1 MLFANI
7 ITTMKIFPLRFVGV
21 VLLFLVAG
29 CANLPDATTGTVS
42 LKLSGAGGSLFT
54 GYYVKDGQRTKFS
67 GAVPWKFESAGISR
81 FEIIKTNPGDSMSL
95 ELHYHDA
102 SSNITD
108 GMALGPGILG
118 ARGRVRSGFM
128 LTAIR

>member
-1 MLFANI
+1 
-7 ITTMKIFPLRFVGV
+7 MKKLSLLWLGI
-21 VLLFLVAG
+21 VLLLAAG
-29 CANLPDATTGTVS
+29 CANLTVANTGTVS

-81 FEIIKTNPGDSMSL
+81 FEIVKTNPSDSISL
-95 ELHYHDA
+95 EMHYKDA
-102 SSNITD
+102 SANVTD

-128 LTAIR
+128 LTAIRP